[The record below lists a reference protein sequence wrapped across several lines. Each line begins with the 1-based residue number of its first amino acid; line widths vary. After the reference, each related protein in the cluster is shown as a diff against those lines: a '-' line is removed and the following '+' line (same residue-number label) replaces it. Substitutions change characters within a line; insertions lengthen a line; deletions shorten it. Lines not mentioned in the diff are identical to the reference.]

1 MTDCWKCLRAPPPRV
16 DECILYNIYVRVCV
30 SKREQGCARRAGFF
44 LLVGHTT
51 GSIRRVFGNEVKPGA
66 VVWRAWARPG
76 QAKSRRGEAS
86 QARPSRGELG
96 QVEATQ
102 AKLSQAKPSQA
113 KSSQANPSQPRPTRL
128 IPARLSPTHPSVHE
142 SQRSPPQSDCRL
154 SLFAHCP

>member
-1 MTDCWKCLRAPPPRV
+1 MPLHIIIQSMTDCWKCLRAPPPRV

-86 QARPSRGELG
+86 QARPSRGEASQARPSRGELG
-96 QVEATQ
+96 QVEARRGE
-102 AKLSQAKPSQA
+102 PSQA
-113 KSSQANPSQPRPTRL
+113 KSRRARPSRGE
-128 IPARLSPTHPSVHE
+128 ARRAKPGQVEAS
-142 SQRSPPQSDCRL
+142 
-154 SLFAHCP
+154 

>member
-96 QVEATQ
+96 QVEASQ
-102 AKLSQAKPSQA
+102 VKSRRARPSRGDPSQAKPSQA
-113 KSSQANPSQPRPTRL
+113 KPGQVEPSQPKPTQ
-128 IPARLSPTHPSVHE
+128 ADSPHP
-142 SQRSPPQSDCRL
+142 RST
-154 SLFAHCP
+154 FAHPPLCP